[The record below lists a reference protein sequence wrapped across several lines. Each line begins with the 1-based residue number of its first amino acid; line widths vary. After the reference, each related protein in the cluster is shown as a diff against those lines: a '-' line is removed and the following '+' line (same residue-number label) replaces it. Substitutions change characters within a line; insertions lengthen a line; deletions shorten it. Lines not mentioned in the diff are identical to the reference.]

1 MCKVTIFNTNGYSR
15 GILSSLI
22 GAISTDITTIIVI
35 WTFPMNPSLHY
46 TMNNWTWHMVM
57 LMVVHVWSFKLTDI
71 FRHQTFNII
80 FRCESFFSYKTFYF
94 HFYIFRK
101 KRCGFSMVTACSQF
115 WTYPCAKMLDV
126 GRWFIIWKAPMLLRW
141 FLILTLLLV
150 LGRQLPLML
159 YNITEE
165 INLYTIPNTLNRS
178 HVLLL

>member
-1 MCKVTIFNTNGYSR
+1 MEINHYKETLWTGKVVT
-15 GILSSLI
+15 L
-22 GAISTDITTIIVI
+22 
-35 WTFPMNPSLHY
+35 
-46 TMNNWTWHMVM
+46 
-57 LMVVHVWSFKLTDI
+57 
-71 FRHQTFNII
+71 
-80 FRCESFFSYKTFYF
+80 
-94 HFYIFRK
+94 
-101 KRCGFSMVTACSQF
+101 CGFSMVTACSQF

-178 HVLLL
+178 HVYIRMSYGEEEMQNKTSVHEFWILTLTSTRCARFNKIRMWFIIFPYT